1 MTYQLRQPIQQFNW
15 SIKQELD
22 TKPQWN
28 VTYAYKGYGYA
39 IKRTDGSTVCNLPD
53 GLRAEEKELANFLA
67 LAPEMYDA
75 LSDAYCL
82 LLDLQN
88 DIEDLAD
95 DKQTKKVLKTLT
107 KLINKI
113 ECE

>member
-1 MTYQLRQPIQQFNW
+1 MTYQLRQPIQMYNW
-15 SIKQELD
+15 SIIDELAS
-22 TKPQWN
+22 KPQWN

-39 IKRTDGSTVCNLPD
+39 VKRTDGSTVCNLPD

-82 LLDLQN
+82 LHDILNAVPDLS
-88 DIEDLAD
+88 E
-95 DKQTKKVLKTLT
+95 DKQTKNVLKTLT

>member
-1 MTYQLRQPIQQFNW
+1 MTYQLRQPIKMFNW
-15 SIKQELD
+15 SIIDELAS
-22 TKPQWN
+22 KPQWN
-28 VTYAYKGYGYA
+28 VQYGYKGYGYA
-39 IKRTDGSTVCNLPD
+39 VKRTDGSTVCNLPD
-53 GLRAEEKELANFLA
+53 GLRSEEKELANFLA

-107 KLINKI
+107 TLINKI